1 MINWEKI
8 AKERGF
14 FKHYRNYETD
24 EVNEP
29 GDPQAMLV
37 ALYKEHNSIDGIAE
51 ALTLSRHTVRV
62 AFERFDVP
70 VKTQGG
76 PQRRKFTVTEDIL
89 TECEERGIAAVAKD
103 RELDYTTVYK
113 ATREPLRKRKLL
125 RAESELSSSELLDE
139 KGTQN
144 HE

>member
-1 MINWEKI
+1 MINWEKL
-8 AKERGF
+8 ARERG
-14 FKHYRNYETD
+14 YVTISAQPPD
-24 EVNEP
+24 NEP
-29 GDPQAMLV
+29 VETGDPAAMLV